1 MTPTCHS
8 LKVMQHEEAHDVR
21 HFLSEENYALVE
33 KQMTC
38 SKFAAGSMLFWEGDP
53 AAYLY
58 TLYSGQVKV
67 VKTTEDGKELI
78 FHMLQKGDFF
88 GEFGGFAELTHQ
100 FTAQAMS
107 DVEVG
112 VIAIRDLEALIA
124 SNGSL
129 AIAFMKW
136 MGLLQ
141 RKTESKFRDLLLY
154 GKTGALA
161 STLIRLSNSYGKLT
175 PEGILITIKL
185 TNTELANMIG
195 TARESVNRML
205 SDFKADGV
213 LSLDHGMITIHKL
226 QALKD
231 VVSCPDCPDEIC
243 QI

>member
-1 MTPTCHS
+1 MAPTCHS
-8 LKVMQHEEAHDVR
+8 MKAVQQEAHDVKQ
-21 HFLSEENYALVE
+21 FLSADNFALIE
-33 KQMTC
+33 KQMVC
-38 SKFAAGSMLFWEGDP
+38 AKFSAGNMLFWEGD
-53 AAYLY
+53 AAEYLY

-67 VKTTEDGKELI
+67 GRTTEDGKELI
-78 FHMLQKGDFF
+78 FYMLQQGDFF
-88 GEFGGFAELTHQ
+88 GEFGGFAQLTHQ

-112 VIAIRDLEALIA
+112 MIAIRDLEQLIA

-129 AIAFMKW
+129 ALEFMKW

-175 PEGILITIKL
+175 PEGIQITIKL
-185 TNTELANMIG
+185 TNTEIANMIG

-205 SDFKADGV
+205 GDFKSSGV
-213 LSLDHGMITIHKL
+213 LSIEHGIITIHKL
-226 QALKD
+226 QALKE
-231 VVSCPDCPDEIC
+231 VVACPDCPDEIC
-243 QI
+243 RI